1 MLGMKK
7 TLGLVMATAMVA
19 GCATNPVQINQVK
32 ETTAKVDSVKVTPSF
47 DLGEK
52 DGASFKMS
60 LKLTG
65 KSAPFGIKAFNPDSF
80 ASGAI
85 NSNGFLVLKLHK
97 QGVSGTS
104 PAALPGRFDGA
115 AVFTIDGGVSAPVP
129 PASFKNLA
137 VGTPVNVTF
146 KGLNFNSAYSISAR
160 AYVPGIVD
168 GTGNP
173 ILIPG
178 ADLTINVAAPTGNI
192 STVTKSAGAET
203 DFVRLALK
211 VGDFITIG
219 SAASNSTRYRVTNV
233 AGLPTSFDVENFGG
247 AQTAQQFSLWRD
259 MAAANQTTGGPGGGT
274 AGAIN
279 TPENF
284 INVSTGGA
292 VTFGG
297 GGTPTQL
304 DMSMRLMDDFTNA
317 FSKGT
322 VNFTAGAGVSGGE
335 TITSP

>member
-1 MLGMKK
+1 
-7 TLGLVMATAMVA
+7 MATAMVA
-19 GCATNPVQINQVK
+19 GCATSPIQVNQVK
-32 ETTAKVDSVKVTPSF
+32 ETTAKVDSVKVTPTF

-65 KSAPFGIKAFNPDSF
+65 KTNPFGIKAFNPDSF

-85 NSNGFLVLKLHK
+85 NGNGFLVLKLHK

-104 PAALPGRFDGA
+104 PDALPGRFDGA
-115 AVFTIDGGVSAPVP
+115 SVFTIDGGLGGS

-160 AYVPGIVD
+160 AYVPGVVD
-168 GTGNP
+168 GSANP
-173 ILIPG
+173 IPIPT
-178 ADLTINVAAPTGNI
+178 ADLSLDVG
-192 STVTKSAGAET
+192 VQSAGITTLNRNAGS
-203 DFVRLALK
+203 LSPNLNALNLK
-211 VGDFITIG
+211 TNDFITIG
-219 SAASNSTRYRVTNV
+219 ASAASTVTRYRVVNVTATSIDVSDPGAVLTGTN
-233 AGLPTSFDVENFGG
+233 LQFG
-247 AQTAQQFSLWRD
+247 FWRD
-259 MAAANQTTGGPGGGT
+259 MTAINQAANSGGGGT
-274 AGAIN
+274 AGAVGG
-279 TPENF
+279 PENF
-284 INVSTGGA
+284 INVSTAGV

-317 FSKGT
+317 FSKGA